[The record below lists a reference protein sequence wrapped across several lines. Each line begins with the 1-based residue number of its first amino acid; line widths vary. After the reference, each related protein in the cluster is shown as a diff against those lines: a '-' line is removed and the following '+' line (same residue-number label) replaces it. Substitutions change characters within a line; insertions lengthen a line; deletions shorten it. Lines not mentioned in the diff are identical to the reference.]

1 MDLSE
6 SDLPVLP
13 DFPSAAPVEPVVPA
27 GQAVGDDAAAA
38 ATGSGGAFVPGPE
51 PSAAQV
57 ALVGA
62 VREIEQH
69 VAAAGWDR
77 GITVFAL
84 VPTATIL
91 ENEPNLEES
100 LAVEMRAFVEADPD
114 HLTSIPQDLSNSSQD
129 LSVLLAQLVWPPA
142 VVGMA
147 LTAERIV
154 LPQAAEDEAPADP
167 TARDEFLLAH
177 PARQDVRLAVGVLR
191 TGESWCAVRMR
202 AHDSDDAVAGGI
214 DLAPDLVAA
223 ALATFQ

>member
-6 SDLPVLP
+6 TSLPTP
-13 DFPSAAPVEPVVPA
+13 PASPSGRATCAAP
-27 GQAVGDDAAAA
+27 GLGDDAVPATAPSSAAFA
-38 ATGSGGAFVPGPE
+38 PAPE

-91 ENEPNLEES
+91 ENEPNLDES
-100 LAVEMRAFVEADPD
+100 LAVEMRAYVAADPG
-114 HLTSIPQDLSNSSQD
+114 HLTSIPQDLSSSSQD

-154 LPQAAEDEAPADP
+154 LPQAAEDEAPADAA
-167 TARDEFLLAH
+167 ARDEFLLNH

-223 ALATFQ
+223 ALATFE